1 MLCKYAIGGRG
12 LLSKINGSFRV
23 MPLVEAEV
31 SFVVKVKEIRM
42 KRELII
48 KMFELKLNTGST
60 YKYNYNV

>member
-1 MLCKYAIGGRG
+1 
-12 LLSKINGSFRV
+12 

-48 KMFELKLNTGST
+48 EMFELKLNIGST